1 MQGRNAKSETRCN
14 TARMFPGGFL
24 HHGVTNCTETQC
36 SNIVKQLC
44 PGFHL
49 QGPRT
54 HSPLLVHPVGTSLTH
69 SSTHSRQLQ
78 LQTDGSNVGRVQF
91 APFLLDCQLDRKLI
105 IVGFWVVSC
114 HLKIFYY
121 LLIGDKITRKNIC
134 DPWCGCYLQLP
145 PCEDAIVTQLQR
157 WHEIP
162 GFCHILLLFIV
173 KMTMYMIH
181 SGE

>member
-14 TARMFPGGFL
+14 TARMFPDGFL

-49 QGPRT
+49 QDPRT
-54 HSPLLVHPVGTSLTH
+54 HSPLLVHPVCTSLTH

-78 LQTDGSNVGRVQF
+78 LQTGGSNVGHVQF
-91 APFLLDCQLDRKLI
+91 ATFLLDCQLDRKLI

-121 LLIGDKITRKNIC
+121 WLTNNLHDSWQNNQEK
-134 DPWCGCYLQLP
+134 YLWP
-145 PCEDAIVTQLQR
+145 SM
-157 WHEIP
+157 W
-162 GFCHILLLFIV
+162 LLFATSPHV
-173 KMTMYMIH
+173 KVL
-181 SGE
+181 